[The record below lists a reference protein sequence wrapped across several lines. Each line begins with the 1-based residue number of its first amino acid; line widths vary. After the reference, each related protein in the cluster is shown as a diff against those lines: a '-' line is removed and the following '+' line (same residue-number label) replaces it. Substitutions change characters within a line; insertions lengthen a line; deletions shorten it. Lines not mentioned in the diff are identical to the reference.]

1 MFGRSPWFRV
11 IALQSNGPA
20 MPRFVVA
27 LLCLALSLTSALAAP
42 PERPEPGEVIDQVAH
57 YTGLTND
64 AVSLALKD
72 NAAALGRLTDAVLA
86 LQIAQRFLDAKN
98 AEIAADVFW
107 TAADTSAEKLLPP
120 PLMTAI
126 KAIRVYKSILEELR
140 DNVLI
145 PALDQKIYEQ
155 YRAEREQN
163 QDPVNAFDFAVTMV
177 HGYYVVKPKMVE
189 ELIKAKGWNVDVMGE
204 RLRRLAEAQVD
215 RFWRERMEATYQQE
229 KAKPQ
234 KEAILAAIWA
244 SVKDILD
251 QLKAPAAPLSA
262 ALFIHPTEHLPPGWW
277 WMRQKDNDF
286 IPKQTTDNEYLT
298 VWSQYFVISNG
309 VGYVHEKDDFWCI
322 PKPHKCGPPW
332 LGVTLDVTLEKPP
345 ATEVS
350 IPTSFDR
357 RLVTTGMTR
366 LSRDAGW
373 TQDSEIIHVYFI
385 VGPYLGHVTLR
396 QNPRAGLATFA
407 IAQNYAHVLADKLR
421 AAVPSARA
429 ELPF

>member
-1 MFGRSPWFRV
+1 
-11 IALQSNGPA
+11 

-107 TAADTSAEKLLPP
+107 TAADTAAEKLLPP

-126 KAIRVYKSILEELR
+126 KAIRIYKSILEELR

-163 QDPVNAFDFAVTMV
+163 QDPINAFDFAVTMV
-177 HGYYVVKPKMVE
+177 HGYYVVKPKMVD

-204 RLRRLAEAQVD
+204 RMRRLAEAQVD

-244 SVKDILD
+244 SVKDIIN
-251 QLKAPAAPLSA
+251 QLKAPGVIHAGLFPDPGKDLPSGWWLVNKGAGYPFKAPFDQGKPGSYRIWMQQFSMSHTSGFQLEKSGLWCKPGNCWIKMPVLSLAISILVDEDNEPVASA
-262 ALFIHPTEHLPPGWW
+262 AQTIEYYIKNAVMQRIGQHAVW
-277 WMRQKDNDF
+277 RQESNHG
-286 IPKQTTDNEYLT
+286 T
-298 VWSQYFVISNG
+298 VEF
-309 VGYVHEKDDFWCI
+309 
-322 PKPHKCGPPW
+322 
-332 LGVTLDVTLEKPP
+332 
-345 ATEVS
+345 A
-350 IPTSFDR
+350 
-357 RLVTTGMTR
+357 
-366 LSRDAGW
+366 A
-373 TQDSEIIHVYFI
+373 
-385 VGPYLGHVTLR
+385 GPYLVIVYMTEDDGEHATQEIGMHFARLIVERIRSELKTKD
-396 QNPRAGLATFA
+396 AGGL
-407 IAQNYAHVLADKLR
+407 
-421 AAVPSARA
+421 
-429 ELPF
+429 